1 MTETATGSATGTV
14 TGDPDTASTTPGPDT
29 PAGPVRR
36 RRLRPST
43 ATTLRVG
50 SILFVLGLWEW
61 GGRVPVSIAFP
72 TFTDTLAAL
81 VEMTMDGTLVDAYAE
96 TLGPLMV
103 GVTLTAIGG
112 VLAGVIMGLSRRAEW
127 FGLPLFIVLQASPSA
142 AIIPLITFVYGI
154 GFAAKVFAVV
164 LLSAPVIV
172 LNSYRGIA
180 NTPTS
185 LVEMGRAFQASTP
198 QRIWKIVMPAAS
210 GMIFAGL
217 RLGLAHGFTG
227 AILAELL
234 ITPTGVGDL
243 ITFYRSTA
251 DYAHMFAA
259 ILSIIL
265 FASISISL
273 LQRLELRIFRPEMR
287 PS

>member
-1 MTETATGSATGTV
+1 MTETVTDTV
-14 TGDPDTASTTPGPDT
+14 TGDPATLSTTPGPDT
-29 PAGPVRR
+29 PAGPAR
-36 RRLRPST
+36 RRLPTPS
-43 ATTLRVG
+43 AWTLQVG
-50 SILFVLGLWEW
+50 SILVVLGLWEW
-61 GGRVPVSIAFP
+61 AGRVPVSIAFP

-81 VEMTMDGTLVDAYAE
+81 VEMIADGTLVDAYAE

-103 GVTLTAIGG
+103 GVTLTAVGG
-112 VLAGVIMGLSRRAEW
+112 VLAGVTMGLSRRAEW
-127 FGLPLFIVLQASPSA
+127 FGLPVFIVLQASPSA

-185 LVEMGRAFQASTP
+185 LIEMGRAFQASTP
-198 QRIWKIVMPAAS
+198 QRIWKIVMPSAS

-217 RLGLAHGFTG
+217 RLGLAQGFTG

-251 DYAHMFAA
+251 EYPYMFAA

-265 FASISISL
+265 FASVSISL
-273 LQRLELRIFRPEMR
+273 LQRLELRLFRPEMR
-287 PS
+287 PSS